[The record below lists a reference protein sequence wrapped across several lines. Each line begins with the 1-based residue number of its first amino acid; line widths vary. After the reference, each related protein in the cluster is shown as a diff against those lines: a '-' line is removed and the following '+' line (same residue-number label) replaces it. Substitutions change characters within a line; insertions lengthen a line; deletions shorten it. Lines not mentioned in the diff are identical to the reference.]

1 MWSNIKSFTTEVLE
15 TAKDIKAHIKEVT
28 AVDFKE
34 EGDSERE
41 HALQEIS
48 DHHLYQLNS
57 DNQRLRA
64 DLQRAEETYRRDV
77 EHLSETINDMRGQLT
92 AQSEL
97 LKAKEA
103 EVDWASQ
110 SYITQVQDLVKT
122 KNRLQTDLTEALE
135 ETKELPALRE
145 EARRLAQDLEESKRQ
160 AEAARMRVEEE
171 EVKVKALRTELEKWQ
186 REEHIDRGFFLQ
198 FLEMYHKN
206 IANFRIREEML
217 QSLVTSLALSPAEQ
231 ERLGIEPKAP
241 ALKLPAGLQASLFDS
256 FKQFLLE
263 E

>member
-1 MWSNIKSFTTEVLE
+1 MWSNIKSFTSEVFE

-28 AVDFKE
+28 AVDFSDME
-34 EGDSERE
+34 DSQRE
-41 HALQEIS
+41 QALQAIS
-48 DHHLYQLNS
+48 DHHLSQLNS

-64 DLQRAEETYRRDV
+64 DLQRAEDTYRRDV
-77 EHLSETINDMRGQLT
+77 EHLSDTINDLRSQLT
-92 AQSEL
+92 AQTEL

-110 SYITQVQDLVKT
+110 SYRAQVQDLVKA
-122 KNRLQTDLTEALE
+122 KNTLQTDLAEALE
-135 ETKELPALRE
+135 DAKELPALRE
-145 EARRLAQDLEESKRQ
+145 EVRGLAKALEDCRKRAETTQLRL
-160 AEAARMRVEEE
+160 EEE
-171 EVKVKALRTELEKWQ
+171 EMKGKALRTELEKWQ

-231 ERLGIEPKAP
+231 ERLGIEARAP
-241 ALKLPAGLQASLFDS
+241 AMKLPAGLQASLFDS
-256 FKQFLLE
+256 FKQFLIDG
-263 E
+263 